1 MKNSFRL
8 GLAGLLGV
16 AMATPA
22 AAQGYFSQPTG
33 YQAGDILVHASLIGV
48 IPEDFNSSVRVG
60 GAVVP
65 GEHVSVSAGI
75 SPELDGSYFF
85 TPNWS
90 VQVIAAT
97 TRHNVKVTGPLDAKV
112 GSAWVLPPTVT
123 LQYHLPEID
132 GIRPYAGVGLTV
144 AFFYDQHA
152 AAGITKFGGLSTGVG
167 PALDAGFDV
176 PISGNWFANADVKQ
190 IFIVTGT
197 HVDNGVIGAHTELD
211 PTVVGLG
218 VGYLF

>member
-1 MKNSFRL
+1 MTTSFRL
-8 GLAGLLGV
+8 GLAGLL
-16 AMATPA
+16 AASMCTPA

-33 YQAGDILVHASLIGV
+33 YQAGDLMVHVSLIGV
-48 IPEDFNSSVRVG
+48 IPEDLNNAVRVG
-60 GAVVP
+60 NTVVP
-65 GEHVSVSAGI
+65 NEHVSVSAGI
-75 SPELDGSYFF
+75 SPEVDASYFF

-97 TRHNVKVTGPLDAKV
+97 SRHDVKVTGPVEAKV

-123 LQYHLPEID
+123 LQYHLPVID

-176 PISGNWFANADVKQ
+176 PISGNWFANVDVKQ

-197 HVDNGVIGAHTELD
+197 HVDNGLIGAHTELD
-211 PTVVGLG
+211 PTVVGAG